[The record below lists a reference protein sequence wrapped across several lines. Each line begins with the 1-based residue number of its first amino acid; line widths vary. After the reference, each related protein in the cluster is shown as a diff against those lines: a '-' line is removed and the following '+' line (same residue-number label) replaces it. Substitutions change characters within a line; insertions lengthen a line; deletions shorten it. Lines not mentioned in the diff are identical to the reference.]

1 MTVRWTVRTRTG
13 PSRSETHQPYPLREL
28 KKKKTFPERL
38 QDCEDED
45 LDLDDLMDIAGGEE
59 PDSAKTCGLG
69 CFLNGMNET
78 PESQNSQNGQIEP

>member
-1 MTVRWTVRTRTG
+1 MKK
-13 PSRSETHQPYPLREL
+13 EKNKKEQLAEEKKDEL
-28 KKKKTFPERL
+28 KKKRTFPERL

-69 CFLNGMNET
+69 CFLSGMNGT
-78 PESQNSQNGQIEP
+78 PESQNTQNGQIEP

>member
-1 MTVRWTVRTRTG
+1 MKK
-13 PSRSETHQPYPLREL
+13 EKKKKEQIAKKMKDEL

>member
-1 MTVRWTVRTRTG
+1 MKK
-13 PSRSETHQPYPLREL
+13 EKKKKEQIAKKKKDEL
-28 KKKKTFPERL
+28 KKKRTFPERL